1 MTSAC
6 SLPNNCLTTALQP
19 GNKSILSSYILI
31 YCAYLQDRCTVPC
44 GCCYGW
50 FWGWNWRGC
59 HTLLPGWMSFVVLIL
74 EQPAGCYWPWSES
87 NCWPDHFPGRSVKE
101 FDDKVF
107 TIRFNQKYS
116 LKVFIFK
123 LCLEFLS
130 DNFVDMTGFYNQVT
144 SKLSI
149 ANAFIL

>member
-1 MTSAC
+1 MGIWCLKYQKLSKTLIRSRFYGMYWCA
-6 SLPNNCLTTALQP
+6 PQNCHLNFNSTHCAMPAHLCHLLFLA
-19 GNKSILSSYILI
+19 IDRVY
-31 YCAYLQDRCTVPC
+31 AYLQGRCRVPC

-50 FWGWNWRGC
+50 FWGWGNWRGC

-107 TIRFNQKYS
+107 TIRLYQKYS
-116 LKVFIFK
+116 LSIY
-123 LCLEFLS
+123 S
-130 DNFVDMTGFYNQVT
+130 SNFG
-144 SKLSI
+144 
-149 ANAFIL
+149 